1 MEAKNFTDFY
11 EMQEKE
17 PKPLE
22 EYKPKSLE
30 EYLNHDE
37 MCISVVKKK
46 YLEYPEQPVE
56 EFFERVID
64 NVCDNSIENEQPDK
78 DEFVKQCKQDWYK
91 GIWKGAGSILSASLL
106 KDRKIS
112 TFNCTCLEIQEDS
125 IESIANTRKWAAQMA
140 AHRQGLG
147 VTFSKLR
154 PRGAKINN
162 SAMVSEGAVHW
173 MKSFDNLANEVGQRG
188 RLPAMLFALDVDHPD
203 VEEFITCKDDI
214 NNINNANISVF
225 LNDEFMRCVEED
237 KDYTLS
243 FTCGD
248 GEVIEKT
255 VKTSKLFRK
264 ICKQAWKN
272 GEPGVLFKEK
282 CKRYSIQESLGH
294 DIVGVNACRLASSTV
309 LTPNG
314 ISTIGRINVGDMIW
328 DGKGWTKVIRK
339 WKTGHKPVYR
349 YFTNAGE
356 FTGTDNHHIVEN
368 GKKVEV
374 RNASS
379 IDIATGPKT
388 GEVILDRQAVMDGL
402 VIGDGTVVSRNSEY
416 ATPVLCIGQK
426 DGDYFTSEVSSLI
439 GRLRNKY
446 EYYIKTNIT
455 VFELPPT
462 YERTVPDRYFYG
474 DTNTVASF
482 LRGLFSANG
491 NVLNSK
497 RSKRVCLK
505 QSSFELVKQVQMM
518 LSSLGIYS
526 YITKHEAT
534 WTTHKNGRYLSKP
547 TYDINITRDV
557 GVFCEKVGFIQKY
570 KQTRLEQI
578 VSIPHTGR
586 KRSFDI
592 TNSVC
597 LGTEDVYEI
606 TVDNEAHV
614 YWSEG
619 SLVSN
624 CSEKSLSNQGVC
636 CLAPL
641 NMEFVPNPLTDQ
653 ENFNNFMKTVVPR
666 MVRFMDNVVQ
676 FELDH
681 PHKSPTIKQRESVQQ
696 LREIGLG
703 ILNLHK
709 WFYNNGVAYGSE
721 ESIKM
726 TEAFFKQY
734 QYEAFKASCELAQK
748 RKPCQAWLLAKAQN
762 KLHSM
767 TTPFLDHLFEAFPNL
782 KEMYFKHGLRNA
794 ALLSVAPTG
803 TISMT
808 FPNMLSTGIEPLM
821 GYAYW
826 RRTRALSNN
835 QGYENFFVLPHTIKT
850 MLLDSISKSSESSQE
865 DYDLIKNTPI
875 SQADQDGAIGKKVIQ
890 ILDKY
895 LDTKLI
901 QPSHL
906 VDPFQ
911 KIKLMA
917 AAQRWIDASISV
929 TYNVPFTFTEE
940 DTQRLYMEAYK
951 SGLKSITI
959 YRDGSRE
966 GIYIFEDPIT
976 YAKKLQK
983 LYGTV
988 EPVQEDR
995 PMVIQYQRAPKRPE
1009 ELPCEIHHTSIRGEQ
1024 WLVLVGMLNDAPYEI
1039 FAGKKNEDFN
1049 ISKGIQAGRI
1059 IKEAK
1064 GVYTLRIHT
1073 ASSWIDY
1080 HNITDLFMNVEYKA
1094 LTRLVSLSLRHGVY
1108 SEHIISQ
1115 LKKSSD
1121 FVSDFMAVISRVLSK
1136 YVGSIKVGKVCP
1148 QCGASIVRIEG
1159 CEKCSA
1165 ECGYSRCE

>member
-1 MEAKNFTDFY
+1 MSTV
-11 EMQEKE
+11 
-17 PKPLE
+17 
-22 EYKPKSLE
+22 SLE

-37 MCISVVKKK
+37 MCVSVVKKK

-56 EFFERVID
+56 EFYQRVIE
-64 NVCDNSIENEQPDK
+64 NICDNSVENQEPDK
-78 DEFVKQCKQDWYK
+78 AAFVEACQSDWYK
-91 GIWKGAGSILSASLL
+91 GVWKGAGSILAAAPLRD
-106 KDRKIS
+106 KKIS
-112 TFNCTCLEIQEDS
+112 VFNCTCLDIQEDS
-125 IESIANTRKWAAQMA
+125 IESIADTRKYAAQMA

-162 SAMVSEGAVHW
+162 SAIVSEGSVHW

-188 RLPAMLFALDVDHPD
+188 RLPAMLFALDINHPD
-203 VEEFITCKDDI
+203 VEEFITCKDNI
-214 NNINNANISVF
+214 NSINNANISVL
-225 LNDEFMRCVEED
+225 LNDEFMKCVKED

-243 FTCGD
+243 FTCND
-248 GEVIEKT
+248 GEVIEKV
-255 VKTSKLFRK
+255 VKAKELFAL

-272 GEPGVLFKEK
+272 GEPGVIFKEK
-282 CKRYSIQESLGH
+282 LKRYSIQEAFGYE
-294 DIVGVNACRLASSTV
+294 IVGTNACRLASSTV

-314 ISTIGRINVGDMIW
+314 ISTIGRINIGDMIW
-328 DGKGWTKVIRK
+328 DGRGWTKVIRK

-368 GKKVEV
+368 GRKVEV
-374 RNASS
+374 KNASS

-388 GEVILDRQAVMDGL
+388 GEIIFDRQAIMDGL
-402 VIGDGTVVSRNSEY
+402 VVGDGTVVLRNSKY
-416 ATPVLCIGQK
+416 AAPVLCIGQK
-426 DGDYFTSEVSSLI
+426 DSDYFSSEVSSLI
-439 GRLRNKY
+439 YNLSSKY
-446 EYYIKTNIT
+446 EYYIKTNIS
-455 VFELPPT
+455 VSELSPT
-462 YERTVPDRYFYG
+462 YERTIPDRYFYG

-497 RSKRVCLK
+497 KSKRVCLK

-534 WTTHKNGRYLSKP
+534 WTIHKNGRYLSKP
-547 TYDINITRDV
+547 AYDINITRDTD
-557 GVFCEKVGFIQKY
+557 VFRRKIGFIQKY
-570 KQTRLEQI
+570 KQERLDQI
-578 VSIPHTGR
+578 ASIPRNAR
-586 KRSFDI
+586 KISFDI
-592 TNSVC
+592 TSSVY

-624 CSEKSLSNQGVC
+624 CSEKALTNQGVC

-641 NMEFVPNPLTDQ
+641 NMEFVPNPINDKD
-653 ENFNNFMKTVVPR
+653 NFHKFMQDVIPR

-676 FELDH
+676 YEIDLAY
-681 PHKSPTIKQRESVQQ
+681 KSPTAMQREMVEQ

-709 WFYNNGVAYGSE
+709 WFYNNNVAYGSD

-726 TEAFFKQY
+726 TEEFFKWY
-734 QYEAFKASCELAQK
+734 QYYAFKSSVGLAVE
-748 RKPCQAWLLAKAQN
+748 RGPCPAWANAHDLS
-762 KLHSM
+762 KLEEWL
-767 TTPFLDHLFEAFPNL
+767 TPFLENLFNEFPEL
-782 KEMYFKHGLRNA
+782 KDLYYSVGIRNA

-803 TISMT
+803 TVSMT
-808 FPNMLSTGIEPLM
+808 FPNMLSTGIEPLI

-835 QGYENFFVLPHTIKT
+835 QGYDNFFVLPNTIKK
-850 MLLDSISKSSESSQE
+850 MVLDKFQE
-865 DYDLIKNTPI
+865 QAPAYQEAYRKDYDFIKNAPA
-875 SQADQDGAIGKKVIQ
+875 SQLDQDGTFGKKVID
-890 ILDKY
+890 IINKY
-895 LDTKLI
+895 IDTSLI

-906 VDPFQ
+906 IDPYQ
-911 KIKLMA
+911 KVKLMQ
-917 AAQRWIDASISV
+917 AAQKWIDASISV

-940 DTQRLYMEAYK
+940 DTQKLYMAAYEH
-951 SGLKSITI
+951 GLKSITI

-976 YAKKLQK
+976 YAKKMAK
-983 LYGTV
+983 LYGTQ
-988 EPVQEDR
+988 EPEEDKR
-995 PMVIQYQRAPKRPE
+995 PASIQYHRAPKRPE
-1009 ELPCEIHHTSIRGEQ
+1009 ELPCELHHTSIKGEQ
-1024 WLVLVGMLNDAPYEI
+1024 WLVLVGMLNGSPYEI

-1049 ISKGIQAGRI
+1049 ISKNIQSGEI
-1059 IKEAK
+1059 IKANK
-1064 GVYTLRIHT
+1064 GIYTLRIHT
-1073 ASSWIDY
+1073 ATSWIDY
-1080 HNITDLFMNVEYKA
+1080 HNIADLFMNVEYKA
-1094 LTRLVSLSLRHGVY
+1094 LTRLISLSLRHGVY
-1108 SEHIISQ
+1108 SEHILEQ

-1121 FVSDFMAVISRVLSK
+1121 FVSDFMAVISRVLAK
-1136 YVGSIKVGKVCP
+1136 YTGNVPKDTGKVCP

>member
-1 MEAKNFTDFY
+1 MEAKNFTDFC
-11 EMQEKE
+11 EMQEEELKT
-17 PKPLE
+17 LE

-64 NVCDNSIENEQPDK
+64 NVCDNSVENEQPDK
-78 DEFVKQCKQDWYK
+78 DEFIKQCKQDWYK

-125 IESIANTRKWAAQMA
+125 IENIANTRKWAAQMA

-162 SAMVSEGAVHW
+162 SAMMSEGAVHW

-188 RLPAMLFALDVDHPD
+188 RLPAMLFALDVNHPD

-214 NNINNANISVF
+214 NGINNANISVF
-225 LNDEFMRCVEED
+225 LNDDFMRCVEED
-237 KDYTLS
+237 KDYTLF
-243 FTCGD
+243 FTCED

-255 VKTSKLFRK
+255 VKAKKLFKK

-272 GEPGVLFKEK
+272 GEPGVLFKER

-294 DIVGVNACRLASSTV
+294 DIVGTNACAEE
-309 LTPNG
+309 P
-314 ISTIGRINVGDMIW
+314 
-328 DGKGWTKVIRK
+328 
-339 WKTGHKPVYR
+339 
-349 YFTNAGE
+349 
-356 FTGTDNHHIVEN
+356 
-368 GKKVEV
+368 
-374 RNASS
+374 
-379 IDIATGPKT
+379 
-388 GEVILDRQAVMDGL
+388 
-402 VIGDGTVVSRNSEY
+402 
-416 ATPVLCIGQK
+416 
-426 DGDYFTSEVSSLI
+426 
-439 GRLRNKY
+439 
-446 EYYIKTNIT
+446 
-455 VFELPPT
+455 LP
-462 YERTVPDRYFYG
+462 
-474 DTNTVASF
+474 
-482 LRGLFSANG
+482 
-491 NVLNSK
+491 
-497 RSKRVCLK
+497 
-505 QSSFELVKQVQMM
+505 
-518 LSSLGIYS
+518 
-526 YITKHEAT
+526 
-534 WTTHKNGRYLSKP
+534 
-547 TYDINITRDV
+547 
-557 GVFCEKVGFIQKY
+557 
-570 KQTRLEQI
+570 
-578 VSIPHTGR
+578 
-586 KRSFDI
+586 
-592 TNSVC
+592 
-597 LGTEDVYEI
+597 
-606 TVDNEAHV
+606 
-614 YWSEG
+614 
-619 SLVSN
+619 
-624 CSEKSLSNQGVC
+624 NQGVC

-641 NMEFVPNPLTDQ
+641 NMEFVPNPLTNQ
-653 ENFNNFMKTVVPR
+653 ENFNNFMKAVVPR

-726 TEAFFKQY
+726 TEEFFKQY

-767 TTPFLDHLFEAFPNL
+767 TTPFLEHLFEAFPNL

-808 FPNMLSTGIEPLM
+808 FPNMFSTGIEPLM

-890 ILDKY
+890 VLDKY

-988 EPVQEDR
+988 EPIQEDR
-995 PMVIQYQRAPKRPE
+995 PIAIQYQRAPKRPE

-1136 YVGSIKVGKVCP
+1136 YVGSVKTGKVCP
-1148 QCGASIVRIEG
+1148 QCGASIIRIEG

-1165 ECGYSRCE
+1165 ECGYSRCD

>member
-1 MEAKNFTDFY
+1 MSAI
-11 EMQEKE
+11 
-17 PKPLE
+17 
-22 EYKPKSLE
+22 SLE

-37 MCISVVKKK
+37 MCVSVVKKK
-46 YLEYPEQPVE
+46 YLEYPDQPIGT
-56 EFFERVID
+56 FYKNVI
-64 NVCDNSIENEQPDK
+64 NNICDNSVENEAKDK
-78 DEFVKQCKQDWYK
+78 LTFVQACYEDWYR
-91 GIWKGAGSILSASLL
+91 GIWKGAGSILAAAPLRD
-106 KDRKIS
+106 KKIS

-125 IESIANTRKWAAQMA
+125 IEAIADARKYAAQMA

-162 SAMVSEGAVHW
+162 SAVVSEGSVHW

-188 RLPAMLFALDVDHPD
+188 RLPAMLFALDINHPD

-214 NNINNANISVF
+214 NNINNANISVL
-225 LNDEFMRCVEED
+225 LNDEFMKCVEED

-243 FTCGD
+243 FTCDD
-248 GEVIEKT
+248 GEVIEKV
-255 VKTSKLFRK
+255 VKAKGLFAL

-272 GEPGVLFKEK
+272 GEPGVIFKEK
-282 CKRYSIQESLGH
+282 LKRYSIQEAFGYE
-294 DIVGVNACRLASSTV
+294 IVGTNACRLASSTV

-328 DGKGWTKVIRK
+328 DGKGWTKVVRK

-368 GKKVEV
+368 GRKVEV
-374 RNASS
+374 SNASS
-379 IDIATGPKT
+379 IDIATGPKS
-388 GEVILDRQAVMDGL
+388 GEIIFDHQIIVDGL
-402 VIGDGTVVSRNSEY
+402 VMGDGTVHSREKY
-416 ATPVLCIGQK
+416 PIILLCIGKK
-426 DGDYFTSEVSSLI
+426 DDDYFTSEVSSLI
-439 GRLRNKY
+439 GENYASTYMYK
-446 EYYIKTNIT
+446 IKTNIIPS
-455 VFELPPT
+455 ELAYT
-462 YERTVPDRYFYG
+462 YERTIPDRYFYG
-474 DTNTVASF
+474 DANTVASF

-505 QSSFELVKQVQMM
+505 QASFELVKQVQMM

-534 WTTHKNGRYLSKP
+534 WITHRNGRYLSKP
-547 TYDINITRDV
+547 AYDINITRDTD
-557 GVFCEKVGFIQKY
+557 VFRRKIGFIQKY
-570 KQTRLEQI
+570 KQERLDQI
-578 VSIPHTGR
+578 ASIPHTGR
-586 KRSFDI
+586 KKSFDI
-592 TNSVC
+592 TSSVY

-624 CSEKSLSNQGVC
+624 CSEKPLTNQGVC

-641 NMEFVPNPLTDQ
+641 NMEFVPNPITDQ
-653 ENFNNFMKTVVPR
+653 ENFHVFMQNTVSR
-666 MVRFMDNVVQ
+666 MVRFMDDVIQ
-676 FELDH
+676 YEIDLEY
-681 PHKSPTIKQRESVQQ
+681 KSPTEQQ
-696 LREIGLG
+696 KETIRSLREIGLG

-709 WFYNNGVAYGSE
+709 WFYNNNVAYGSD
-721 ESIKM
+721 ESIRM
-726 TEAFFKQY
+726 TEEFFKWY
-734 QYEAFKASCELAQK
+734 QYEAFKASCELAIS
-748 RKPCQAWLLAKAQN
+748 RGPCPAWANAHDAGRLEELI
-762 KLHSM
+762 
-767 TTPFLDHLFEAFPNL
+767 TPFLENLFNEFPDL
-782 KEMYFKHGLRNA
+782 KEMYMTTGIRNG

-803 TISMT
+803 TVSMT
-808 FPNMLSTGIEPLM
+808 FPNMLSTGIEPLI

-835 QGYENFFVLPHTIKT
+835 QGYDNFFVLPNTIKT
-850 MLLDSISKSSESSQE
+850 MVLDKIADRNFEDKKFIQSVPASQ
-865 DYDLIKNTPI
+865 L
-875 SQADQDGAIGKKVIQ
+875 DQDGTFGKKVIAV
-890 ILDKY
+890 INKY
-895 LDTKLI
+895 IDTGLI

-906 VDPFQ
+906 IDPF
-911 KIKLMA
+911 KKVKLMQ

-951 SGLKSITI
+951 NGLKSITI

-976 YAKKLQK
+976 YAKKMTK
-983 LYGTV
+983 LYGNQ
-988 EPVQEDR
+988 EPEEDKR
-995 PMVIQYQRAPKRPE
+995 PESIQYHKAPKRPE
-1009 ELPCEIHHTSIRGEQ
+1009 ELPCELHHTSIKGEQ
-1024 WLVLVGMLNDAPYEI
+1024 WLVLVGMLNGNPYEI

-1049 ISKGIQAGRI
+1049 ISKNIQSGEI
-1059 IKEAK
+1059 IKANK

-1073 ASSWIDY
+1073 ATSWIDY
-1080 HNITDLFMNVEYKA
+1080 HNIADLFMNVEYKA
-1094 LTRLVSLSLRHGVY
+1094 LTRLISLSLRHGVY
-1108 SEHIISQ
+1108 SEHILEQ

-1121 FVSDFMAVISRVLSK
+1121 FVSDFMAVISRVLAK
-1136 YVGSIKVGKVCP
+1136 YIGNSLKETGKTCP
-1148 QCGASIVRIEG
+1148 QCGASIIRIEG